1 MASPEQKMGIEAI
14 GRQLN
19 DAYCK
24 EVGIQKSELGERAT
38 VPTPL
43 DYRSDRVSITK
54 SEFEGMRRSMLVHEP
69 HVQIP
74 ELTR

>member
-1 MASPEQKMGIEAI
+1 MASSEQKIDIEAI

-19 DAYCK
+19 DAYCEEIGVEK
-24 EVGIQKSELGERAT
+24 AEVGERAI
-38 VPTPL
+38 VSTPL

-54 SEFEGMRRSMLVHEP
+54 SEFENMRRSMLTQESHA
-69 HVQIP
+69 QIP